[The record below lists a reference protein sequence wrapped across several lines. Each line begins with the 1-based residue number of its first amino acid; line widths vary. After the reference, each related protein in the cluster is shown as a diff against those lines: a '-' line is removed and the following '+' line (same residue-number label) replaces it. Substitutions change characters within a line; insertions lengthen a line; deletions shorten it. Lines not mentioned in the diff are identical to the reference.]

1 LEAIGEK
8 YEYQTHCYTNVSK
21 IEDSKARVHLNKPM
35 MLNILVCQIFQIHK
49 PLFSTFR
56 TITKVTV
63 QWEWPASS
71 KVQSPVSEQELMY
84 LKFMLA

>member
-1 LEAIGEK
+1 
-8 YEYQTHCYTNVSK
+8 
-21 IEDSKARVHLNKPM
+21 M